1 LFVCVCTYMPL
12 VSCAVDDSGDSTAL
26 GAGVIT
32 FAGAGAPFTP
42 AHGTVMPIVFLF
54 FSLSL
59 LISLARFRA

>member
-42 AHGTVMPIVFLF
+42 ADGTVMPIAFSF
-54 FSLSL
+54 FPW
-59 LISLARFRA
+59 LA